1 MCPSGGWYICD
12 VNAICGT
19 IKGMEPVFILFLIFG
34 ICLILAAGW
43 ICILKDPRDSIF
55 FVRAHSLRKK
65 DLEGA
70 KKDARLTAKY
80 VAIVGVC
87 IIVLSILVGL
97 LVTAFMP

>member
-1 MCPSGGWYICD
+1 
-12 VNAICGT
+12 
-19 IKGMEPVFILFLIFG
+19 MEPVFILFLIFG